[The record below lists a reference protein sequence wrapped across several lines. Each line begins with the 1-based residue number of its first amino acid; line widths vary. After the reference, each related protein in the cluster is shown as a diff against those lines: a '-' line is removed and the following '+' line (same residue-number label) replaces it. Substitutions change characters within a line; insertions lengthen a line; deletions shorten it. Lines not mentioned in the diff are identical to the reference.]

1 MLISDGINHGKLQS
15 IIVGELKKA
24 GLKHR
29 LKKIILKSVKDHKTL
44 FGAPLVK
51 VPSCSVI
58 CCGSTLSVPIVVTE
72 MSSVLR
78 ANAQVEGLFRK
89 AGSQN
94 RQKDIKRLLDAGGCV
109 SEGHHP
115 IDVASV
121 LKLYLRGL
129 PEPLISAEVQDLLLR
144 CRLSVSEDGLK
155 PLLHT
160 LLLLPVLHVHL
171 LHYIMEL
178 LNFIASRHKENLMDS
193 SNLAIVMAPSI
204 MPLPAAASA
213 QRLEHHV
220 ALVKIFIEN
229 SQHIGLLTDDLM
241 TQLDDDSDVYRARRK
256 KRRSGSLNRVLSGLR
271 KMVSGGVNT
280 PATVRENTKTPVLS
294 KSAAKRKFDAYEGF
308 SAKTKKEVTK
318 GLPQK
323 ELTFTPMKM
332 GITERKRLRLSMMDA
347 RSTPIINKDFSSHK
361 NSETSISSEDFLT
374 SSEHLFSAHD
384 TIDLSSDMKQEKDYV
399 RISKQEYEEIKSR
412 VSAIENR
419 LSREF
424 TDVIPRVQPLEQV
437 QNVYEQ
443 TLEEVAMLNCPNSD
457 HLARRLSRELKI
469 RPNEE
474 AKVIRSPSARK
485 IGSIRRRSKEN
496 ITKVVRHKSW
506 NVSSQSQASHNGD
519 RFYPYVGIRRRE
531 RTSTAKPDLAV
542 SKVKTSP
549 INDWDTTM
557 SEKSLNSS
565 QNNHQKYQLRKRT
578 SLACD
583 YSLDKT
589 IGKLQPRRSLNI
601 TMNNSWDNAASE
613 NSMNNTMNSSSKS
626 NNSDQVH
633 YQNLTSKNSNKFTK
647 HSPQRSYQKWRNA
660 AAFFMDKTGELEST
674 GQSGRPSVN
683 KLRRQN
689 AGAVLAKAKLFES
702 SSDKSSENNDRILH
716 TGFARRPRVNGQ
728 HQLKSQKL
736 IAHVRPKVQ
745 SNTCTNIAPNVT
757 IRTNRNIDV
766 ASSLPLRS
774 YRQSASP
781 NKEDSEAWRSNKRTT
796 PAKRVVSPSNAILK
810 TSQTPALKKPL
821 CTPRTLKTPVVGNDP
836 RKMSTPMK
844 AVHISPRRRSPR
856 QKLRT
861 QPH

>member
-1 MLISDGINHGKLQS
+1 MLISDGINHVKLQS

-29 LKKIILKSVKDHKTL
+29 LKKIILKSVKDHKTV

-72 MSSVLR
+72 MSTVLR
-78 ANAQVEGLFRK
+78 ANAHIEGLFRK

-121 LKLYLRGL
+121 LKLYLRCL
-129 PEPLISAEVQDLLLR
+129 PEPLINAEVQDLLLR
-144 CRLSVSEDGLK
+144 CRLSAGEDALK
-155 PLLHT
+155 PILHT

-178 LNFIASRHKENLMDS
+178 LNFIAARHKDNLMDS
-193 SNLAIVMAPSI
+193 SNLAIVLAPSI
-204 MPLPAAASA
+204 MPLPAAATA

-241 TQLDDDSDVYRARRK
+241 TQLDDDSDVYLARRK

-271 KMVSGGVNT
+271 KMVSGTVNT

-294 KSAAKRKFDAYEGF
+294 KSAAKRKFDSYEGL
-308 SAKTKKEVTK
+308 SAKTKKEITQ

-323 ELTFTPMKM
+323 ELSFTPLKM
-332 GITERKRLRLSMMDA
+332 GLTERKRLRLSMMDA
-347 RSTPIINKDFSSHK
+347 RSTPVINSDFSSHK
-361 NSETSISSEDFLT
+361 NSETSISSEDLLT

-384 TIDLSSDMKQEKDYV
+384 TIDLSPDMRQVNKDYV

-424 TDVIPRVQPLEQV
+424 TDAIPRVQPLQQV

-457 HLARRLSRELKI
+457 HLARRLSKELKI

-474 AKVIRSPSARK
+474 AKIIRSPSARK

-496 ITKVVRHKSW
+496 IIKIVRHKSW
-506 NVSSQSQASHNGD
+506 NASSRSQASQNGD
-519 RFYPYVGIRRRE
+519 RFYPYIGLSRRN
-531 RTSTAKPDLAV
+531 RTSTAKPDLAA
-542 SKVKTSP
+542 KTSTP
-549 INDWDTTM
+549 NDWDA
-557 SEKSLNSS
+557 SVSGDSLNVS
-565 QNNHQKYQLRKRT
+565 NNNKKYQLRKRV
-578 SLACD
+578 SLASD
-583 YSLDKT
+583 YNLDKT
-589 IGKLQPRRSLNI
+589 IGKFQPRRSLNM
-601 TMNNSWDNAASE
+601 TVVDNSWDNTNSE
-613 NSMNNTMNSSSKS
+613 SSMSNTMNSSTKS
-626 NNSDQVH
+626 CKSDASRL
-633 YQNLTSKNSNKFTK
+633 YQNVSEAVGHQNLSKLRKQ
-647 HSPQRSYQKWRNA
+647 SPQHTQQKWLSA
-660 AAFFMDKTGELEST
+660 AAFFMDKTGELDSSSH
-674 GQSGRPSVN
+674 SGRPSVN

-702 SSDKSSENNDRILH
+702 SSDKSSERHNKNAH
-716 TGFARRPRVNGQ
+716 TGFARKPRLNPQV
-728 HQLKSQKL
+728 KPIKL
-736 IAHVRPKVQ
+736 VAHVKPKLQQ
-745 SNTCTNIAPNVT
+745 SNLHDAAPS
-757 IRTNRNIDV
+757 IPARMQRTVDV
-766 ASSLPLRS
+766 ASTAQNRSHKSLNVHTKEEIGSWRLNKKITPTKKVTSPQSSNLAKTPQAPL
-774 YRQSASP
+774 
-781 NKEDSEAWRSNKRTT
+781 
-796 PAKRVVSPSNAILK
+796 
-810 TSQTPALKKPL
+810 LKKPL
-821 CTPRTLKTPVVGNDP
+821 CTPRNLRTASTIIDS
-836 RKMSTPMK
+836 RKVNTPMR

-856 QKLRT
+856 QKRL
-861 QPH
+861 